1 VKDYCDR
8 CDWTLSLS
16 LASGGRQQI
25 RDLYRCRIEMI
36 FIVKNY
42 FSLVFVRSIR
52 DV

>member
-16 LASGGRQQI
+16 LASGGRQQV
-25 RDLYRCRIEMI
+25 RDLYRCRIETI

-42 FSLVFVRSIR
+42 FSSVSIALIR
-52 DV
+52 NT